1 MNTPINHLTAGFIG
15 LGLIGGSIAR
25 GLKRSAPD
33 IQIMAYMRT
42 REKLEQAHADG
53 IVDLILDGV
62 DEHLSECDIIF
73 LCTPVE
79 FNESYLR
86 QIRPFLKEGAIVT
99 DVGSTKT
106 SIHETV
112 AALGMESCFVGGHPM
127 AGSEKTGYESSTD
140 HLLENAYYII
150 TPTPHTPASHTD
162 RMVDVA
168 KAIGALPL
176 VLDYHRHDFIVAA
189 ISHLPHLI
197 ASSLVNLVHD
207 CDSEDQMMKRLAAG
221 GFKDITR
228 IASSSPVMWEQIC
241 MTNTGNI
248 TEVLDRYIDS
258 LTTLREE
265 LSDHQ
270 SRAIYKLFEE
280 EHPDMVVN
288 FAAES
293 HVDRSIEDP
302 GVFLQTNIIGTA
314 TMMDACRKYGIQRY
328 HQVSTDEVYGDLPLD
343 RPDLF
348 FTEETPIHTSSPYS
362 SSKAAADLLVQAYH
376 RTYGLPVTIS
386 RCSNNYGPYH
396 FPEKLIPLM
405 IANALNDKPLPV
417 YGEGLNV
424 RDWLYVEDHC
434 RAIDLIIHKG
444 RVGEV
449 YNVGGH
455 NEMRNIDIV
464 KLICKEL
471 GKPESLIV
479 HVADRKGHDMRYAID
494 PTKIHNELGWL
505 PETKFADGIK
515 KTIDWYLNHRE
526 WWETIISGEY
536 QDYYEKMYGNR

>member
-241 MTNTGNI
+241 MTNTENI
-248 TEVLDRYIDS
+248 LVLLKRYITS
-258 LTTLREE
+258 LESICDTLENHNG
-265 LSDHQ
+265 D
-270 SRAIYKLFEE
+270 AIYKMFEE
-280 EHPDMVVN
+280 SGKYRSTFPNRGQGPIERDYSFCVDVLDEPGSISVLSAILAAKGISVKNIGINHSREEGEGALRISFYKEDKKN
-288 FAAES
+288 EAAELLRS
-293 HVDRSIEDP
+293 H
-302 GVFLQTNIIGTA
+302 
-314 TMMDACRKYGIQRY
+314 
-328 HQVSTDEVYGDLPLD
+328 
-343 RPDLF
+343 
-348 FTEETPIHTSSPYS
+348 
-362 SSKAAADLLVQAYH
+362 
-376 RTYGLPVTIS
+376 
-386 RCSNNYGPYH
+386 NYV
-396 FPEKLIPLM
+396 L
-405 IANALNDKPLPV
+405 
-417 YGEGLNV
+417 
-424 RDWLYVEDHC
+424 
-434 RAIDLIIHKG
+434 
-444 RVGEV
+444 
-449 YNVGGH
+449 
-455 NEMRNIDIV
+455 
-464 KLICKEL
+464 
-471 GKPESLIV
+471 
-479 HVADRKGHDMRYAID
+479 
-494 PTKIHNELGWL
+494 TK
-505 PETKFADGIK
+505 
-515 KTIDWYLNHRE
+515 
-526 WWETIISGEY
+526 
-536 QDYYEKMYGNR
+536 